1 MKEGRE
7 QRLRVR
13 ATSIRRGTTILVFA
27 AGLLGAQSCATL
39 ARQAF
44 ANPVVEVKDVRVRS
58 VGLMG
63 GSLDVVLSI
72 SNPNEYRL
80 DATQITYN
88 FFVDT
93 TEVVN
98 GVIDRMITLEEKG
111 RAEVVV
117 PVNFGYAAMSMA
129 MREYVAKGALNYRVS
144 GQFTIVTP
152 FGNVTRPYSGRGR
165 VEGMP

>member
-1 MKEGRE
+1 MTSH
-7 QRLRVR
+7 RLTLAFVL
-13 ATSIRRGTTILVFA
+13 ASSLA
-27 AGLLGAQSCATL
+27 ANGCATL

-63 GSLDVVLSI
+63 GSLDVVLSVT
-72 SNPNEYRL
+72 NPNEYRL
-80 DATQITYN
+80 DATRISYN

-93 TEVVN
+93 TEIVT
-98 GVIDRMITLEEKG
+98 GVIDRLITIEEKG
-111 RAEVVV
+111 RAEIVV
-117 PVNFGYAAMSMA
+117 PVTFGYAAMSVA
-129 MREYVAKGALNYRVS
+129 MREYLATGALNYRVT

>member
-1 MKEGRE
+1 M
-7 QRLRVR
+7 QRNASLM
-13 ATSIRRGTTILVFA
+13 ALLVA
-27 AGLLGAQSCATL
+27 LVPLQSCATL

-63 GSLDVVLSI
+63 GSLDVVLSV

-80 DATQITYN
+80 DATKITYN

-93 TEVVN
+93 TEVVT
-98 GVIDRMITLEEKG
+98 GVIERMITLEEKG
-111 RAEVVV
+111 RVEIIV

-129 MREYVAKGALNYRVS
+129 MREYLAHGALNYRVT

-152 FGNVTRPYSGRGR
+152 FGNMTRPYSGRGR

>member
-1 MKEGRE
+1 MTR
-7 QRLRVR
+7 RPLTLLALA
-13 ATSIRRGTTILVFA
+13 ATLVA
-27 AGLLGAQSCATL
+27 LPACATL

-58 VGLMG
+58 VGFSG
-63 GSLDVVLSI
+63 GSLDVVLSVY
-72 SNPNEYRL
+72 NPNEYRL
-80 DATQITYN
+80 DATRITYN

-93 TEVVN
+93 TQVVT
-98 GVIDRMITLEEKG
+98 GAIDQLVTLDEKG
-111 RAEVVV
+111 RAEIVV
-117 PVNFGYAAMSMA
+117 PVTFGFAEMSMA
-129 MREYVAKGALNYRVS
+129 MREYVAKGSLNYRVT

>member
-1 MKEGRE
+1 M
-7 QRLRVR
+7 QRNASLM
-13 ATSIRRGTTILVFA
+13 ALLVA
-27 AGLLGAQSCATL
+27 LVPLQSCATL

-44 ANPVVEVKDVRVRS
+44 ANPVVDVKDVRVRS

-63 GSLDVVLSI
+63 GSLDVVLSV

-80 DATQITYN
+80 DATKITYN

-93 TEVVN
+93 TEVVT
-98 GVIDRMITLEEKG
+98 GVIERMITLEEKG
-111 RAEVVV
+111 RVEIIV

-129 MREYVAKGALNYRVS
+129 MREYLAHGALNYRVT

-152 FGNVTRPYSGRGR
+152 FGNMTRPYSGRGR